1 MARCRSPLSQ
11 YSMRMDDTET
21 LPRDWAAAIA
31 ASENPYVTA
40 IGRYARAPIAFVREV
55 LHCEPDPWQIE
66 ALRAVARGHTRIAIR
81 SAHGCGKTALAA
93 WLMVWFANTRNP
105 FKCVCTAPS
114 APQLYDSLWSE
125 TTKWFTSLPQGWRQL
140 WDLQADHIR
149 LKANAEC
156 FISARTSRRDQPEA
170 LQGVHS
176 DHVLLVCDEASG
188 IEENVYEAASGSMSS
203 PGSTTVLIGNP
214 TRATGYFWRVM
225 NMERDRWF
233 CMKVS
238 GVDSPRVDPRFIE
251 EIAERY
257 GRDSNAFRIRCLG
270 EWPTADDNTLIA
282 ADLIDSAM
290 LRDVALDPSVPAIW
304 GVDVARFG
312 SDASTLIKRQG
323 PVVTEM
329 PRSWHQFDTMALAG
343 AIKAEYDAAMQNKP
357 ALVVVDVIGIGAGV
371 VDRLHEQNVPV
382 LGLNVAEV
390 PSTTG
395 RYARLRDELWVRC
408 REWLNNRNVRL
419 PRHDRLRDDLASP
432 RYAFLSDGRLQVES
446 KQMMRARGLPST
458 DFADALCLTFAEM
471 GLGIASGMT
480 SGLHDSQGMVMDVGR
495 GVEI

>member
-1 MARCRSPLSQ
+1 MSHA
-11 YSMRMDDTET
+11 ET
-21 LPRDWAAAIA
+21 LPPDWAEAIA
-31 ASENPYVTA
+31 SADNPFHVA
-40 IGRYARAPIAFVREV
+40 ITRYARAPIAFVREV
-55 LHCEPDPWQIE
+55 LHAEPDAWQLE
-66 ALRAVARGHTRIAIR
+66 ALRGIARGHTRLAIR

-93 WLMVWFANTRNP
+93 WLMVWFCNTRAP

-125 TTKWFTSLPQGWRQL
+125 TTKWFTALPPGWRTL

-149 LKANAEC
+149 LKSNAEC

-203 PGSTTVLIGNP
+203 PGAMTLLIGNP

-233 CMKVS
+233 CLKVS
-238 GVDSPRVDPRFIE
+238 GIDSPRVDPKFIE
-251 EIAERY
+251 EIAQRY

-290 LRDVALDPSVPAIW
+290 MRDVALDLTVPEIW
-304 GVDVARFG
+304 GCDIARFG
-312 SDASTLIKRQG
+312 SDSSTLIKRRG
-323 PVVTEM
+323 LVVPEM
-329 PRSWHQFDTMALAG
+329 PRSWNQFDTMMLAG
-343 AIKAEYDAAMQNKP
+343 AIKAEYDASANNRP
-357 ALVVVDVIGIGAGV
+357 ALIICDVIGIGAGV
-371 VDRLHEQNVPV
+371 VDRLHEQNLPV

-395 RYARLRDELWVRC
+395 RYARLRDELWVRAK
-408 REWLNNRNVRL
+408 EWLGGRNVRL

-446 KQMMRARGLPST
+446 KQQMRARGLPSC
-458 DFADALCLTFAEM
+458 DYADALNLTFAEQ

-480 SGLHDSQGMVMDVGR
+480 SGLHDSRGIRMDIG
-495 GVEI
+495 GAEI